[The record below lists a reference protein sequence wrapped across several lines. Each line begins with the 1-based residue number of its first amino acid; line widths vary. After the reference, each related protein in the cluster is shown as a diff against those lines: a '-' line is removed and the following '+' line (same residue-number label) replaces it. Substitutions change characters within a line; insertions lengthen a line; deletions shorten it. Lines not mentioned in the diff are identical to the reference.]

1 MVMTTM
7 RVRMAD
13 DEARLLKAFALA
25 ENVPVAEVIRTAI
38 AERIEK
44 RRANRDFQE
53 RLRRTRERHSEAFD
67 LLTR

>member
-1 MVMTTM
+1 MTTM

-13 DEARLLKAFALA
+13 EEATLLRAFALA
-25 ENVPVAEVIRTAI
+25 EDVPVSEVVRTAI

-53 RLRRTRERHSEAFD
+53 RLRRARERHGEAFD
-67 LLTR
+67 LLTRR